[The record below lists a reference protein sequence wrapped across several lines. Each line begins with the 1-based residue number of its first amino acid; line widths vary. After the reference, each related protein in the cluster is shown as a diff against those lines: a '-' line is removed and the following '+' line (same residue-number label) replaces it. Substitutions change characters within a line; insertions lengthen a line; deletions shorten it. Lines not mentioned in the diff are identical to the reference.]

1 MWNGFNGMICD
12 WDGWSSF
19 WPLHF
24 VLPLS
29 FWALIIMAVVIAVR
43 YASAGGWS
51 SSSRLVERRPPSLDV
66 LAERYTRGE
75 INRDE
80 FLQKKRDIFG

>member
-1 MWNGFNGMICD
+1 MWNGFSGMICD
-12 WDGWSSF
+12 WDGWSWF
-19 WPLHF
+19 WPFHF
-24 VLPLS
+24 MLPLS

-43 YASAGGWS
+43 YASGWS
-51 SSSRLVERRPPSLDV
+51 AHPPLVERHPPGLDV